1 HLVSRASYSVRGIAV
16 TEKSYTALTRVG
28 LLLKPALLLEVGLRG
43 RMHRGGV
50 TLVRH
55 ILRVEVRECRMQAL
69 EGVEVL
75 EHGVDEGTNDLI
87 RHVRR
92 GNNRRAHAERV
103 HVVRI
108 AVVHPA
114 GDHRLEVVRTLSDE
128 LVDHLAF
135 DGDDARVA
143 GR

>member
-1 HLVSRASYSVRGIAV
+1 ARLRSAEHWRPIYRPSPWRFPSRLTILAMRRRRPRTEAPHLVSRASYSVRGIAV

-28 LLLKPALLLEVGLRG
+28 LLLKPALLLEVGFRR

-55 ILRVEVRECRMQAL
+55 VLRVEVRQCRMQAL

-92 GNNRRAHAERV
+92 GNNRRAHA
-103 HVVRI
+103 
-108 AVVHPA
+108 
-114 GDHRLEVVRTLSDE
+114 
-128 LVDHLAF
+128 
-135 DGDDARVA
+135 
-143 GR
+143 